1 MFCMDSIVIPAIR
14 IPRKLWLLLEELR
27 KKKMSASM
35 TELVRDALREYVD
48 RHRDEIEQD
57 FKIIEALT
65 ELKEDDELEKI
76 REKRLMKLAEKLCIR
91 H

>member
-1 MFCMDSIVIPAIR
+1 MDSIVIPAIR

-27 KKKMSASM
+27 KKKMFVSM

-57 FKIIEALT
+57 FKIIEAFI

-76 REKRLMKLAEKLCIR
+76 REKRLMELAEKLRIR

>member
-1 MFCMDSIVIPAIR
+1 MDSIVIPAIR

-27 KKKMSASM
+27 KKKMFVSM

-57 FKIIEALT
+57 FKIIEAFI

-76 REKRLMKLAEKLCIR
+76 REKRLMELAEKLRTR

>member
-1 MFCMDSIVIPAIR
+1 MLCMDSIVIPAIR

-27 KKKMSASM
+27 KKKMFVSM

-57 FKIIEALT
+57 FKIIEAFI

-76 REKRLMKLAEKLCIR
+76 REKRLVELAEKLRTR

>member
-1 MFCMDSIVIPAIR
+1 MDSIVIPAIR

-27 KKKMSASM
+27 KKKMFVSM

-57 FKIIEALT
+57 FKIIEAFI
-65 ELKEDDELEKI
+65 ELKENGELEKI
-76 REKRLMKLAEKLCIR
+76 REKRLMELAEKLRTR

>member
-1 MFCMDSIVIPAIR
+1 MDSIVIPAIR

-27 KKKMSASM
+27 KKKMFVSM

-57 FKIIEALT
+57 FKIIEAFI

-76 REKRLMKLAEKLCIR
+76 REKRLMELAEKLHIR

>member
-1 MFCMDSIVIPAIR
+1 MDSIVIPAIR

-27 KKKMSASM
+27 KKKMFVSM

-57 FKIIEALT
+57 FKIIEAFI

-76 REKRLMKLAEKLCIR
+76 REKRLVELAEKLRTR

>member
-1 MFCMDSIVIPAIR
+1 MDSIVIPAIR
-14 IPRKLWLLLEELR
+14 ISRKLWLLLEELR
-27 KKKMSASM
+27 KKKMFVSM

-48 RHRDEIEQD
+48 RHSDEIEQD
-57 FKIIEALT
+57 FKIIEAFI

-76 REKRLMKLAEKLCIR
+76 REKRLMELAEKLRIR

>member
-1 MFCMDSIVIPAIR
+1 MDSIVIPAIR

-27 KKKMSASM
+27 KKKMFVSM

-57 FKIIEALT
+57 FKIIEAFI
-65 ELKEDDELEKI
+65 ELKEEW
-76 REKRLMKLAEKLCIR
+76 
-91 H
+91 